1 MIFKMRRKIDK
12 NNDKNYF
19 FNREIT
25 GVSSGDGD
33 GIDLPI
39 DDEFSYDDEDDG
51 VDNDLEPCYMF
62 NAISAIMAMD
72 KPFGILFDIDKIEK
86 FLISRGYKIVDK
98 YFSHINDSIKVA
110 TKDDPDNIPDSTEGA
125 RYHIRAVFANEVQD
139 ILLKWLLKIGK

>member
-1 MIFKMRRKIDK
+1 MVFKMRRKIDK

-25 GVSSGDGD
+25 GVGGGD
-33 GIDLPI
+33 IDLPI
-39 DDEFSYDDEDDG
+39 DDEFSYDEDDG
-51 VDNDLEPCYMF
+51 DDDMGDDFEPCYMF

-86 FLISRGYKIVDK
+86 FLISRGYKIADK

-125 RYHIRAVFANEVQD
+125 RYHIRAVFASEVQD
-139 ILLKWLLKIGK
+139 IILKWLLKIGK